1 MKSSRGLTLHVLGS
15 GCFSP
20 GRGGRE
26 VRNPPAYALRFGGQT
41 VLLDLGFGSLCQMI
55 RAGLR
60 PDDVGHVFLSHRHP
74 DHVGDLAALLF
85 YYRYDGK
92 PRDRRLRLYGPRGTA
107 GFLSRLQRAHHPW
120 LRPRGFALSV
130 TELEERSVVRGPGW
144 GMSCREVP
152 HTTESLAYRFDCRAG
167 SVCYTGDTGPD
178 RGLAVFAQKADLL
191 VIEASLAEPGPS
203 TGHLSVAEA
212 VETSR
217 LSGAGKVLLSH
228 LSDASSREARR
239 LRLGPRFRLAE
250 DLMKVKI

>member
-1 MKSSRGLTLHVLGS
+1 MTSRRGLVLHVLGS
-15 GCFSP
+15 GCFTP

-26 VRNPPAYALRFGGQT
+26 VRNPPAYAIQFNGQG

-55 RAGLR
+55 RAGLS
-60 PDDVGHVFLSHRHP
+60 PDDVGHVFLTHRHP
-74 DHVGDLAALLF
+74 DHVGDLPALLF

-130 TELEERSVVRGPGW
+130 TELEEPSVVRGPGW
-144 GMSCREVP
+144 SMSCREVP

-178 RGLAVFAQKADLL
+178 RGLAVFARKAGLL
-191 VIEASLAEPGPS
+191 VIEASLARAS
-203 TGHLSVAEA
+203 RSAGHLSLDEA
-212 VETSR
+212 VETAR
-217 LSGAGKVLLSH
+217 LSGARKVLLSH
-228 LSDASSREARR
+228 LSDDSSRAARR
-239 LRLGPRFRLAE
+239 LRLGPRFRLAK
-250 DLMKVKI
+250 DLMRVRI